1 MTNLQ
6 KAKRACKKAKTLMT
20 ASFDSG
26 ESTDL
31 GNLIIQD
38 GLDIV
43 IQAIE
48 EQEMLYKEYNKQEA

>member
-48 EQEMLYKEYNKQEA
+48 